1 MRAVQFAFGKSGI
14 TAPLPDCFE
23 YMMVENRSAQPLSD
37 IQAALNHA
45 LDYPVAGPSL
55 RQLATGKKTAA
66 ISLCDITR
74 PVPNSITL
82 PPLLKR
88 LHEAGIQIEGVS
100 ILIATGLHRA
110 ATDAEIRV
118 IVGADIASR
127 YRVLN
132 HDATQITEHRW
143 LGSTAS
149 GTPVYVDERF
159 IQADLHIT
167 LGFIEQHL
175 MLGFSGGRKLI
186 APGVAGQETIKVIHS
201 PRFMREP
208 NATEGHTTDN
218 PLHAE
223 LLEIAHMARHDFMLD
238 VTLNRERKI
247 SGVFAGE
254 PVSAHAAGVQFLKDT
269 SIEVVPFAADLVITS
284 AAGYPLDLTFYQT
297 IKGITAAQH
306 CQTRRQNSRHRRVL
320 RRNWFV
326 RVRTQTARLH
336 WPPRLFR
343 RDSRLQGRDGS
354 MAIGEACACRIEAR
368 TLLLHSRGKQ
378 TAGLFFGGTFIFRPD
393 RGNRRRDYRIAR
405 RCAHCRNSRRALCV
419 CASRGPLRKRIFEHA
434 KGELRPES
442 IDRG

>member
-1 MRAVQFAFGKSGI
+1 MRAVQFAFGKRGI
-14 TAPLPDCFE
+14 TALLPDCFA

-37 IQAALNHA
+37 VQAALNRA
-45 LDYPVAGPSL
+45 LDHPVAGPSL
-55 RQLATGKKTAA
+55 RQLAAGKKTAA

-74 PVPNSITL
+74 PVPNAITL
-82 PPLLKR
+82 PSLLKR
-88 LHEAGIQIEGVS
+88 LHDAGIPIEGVS

-132 HDATQITEHRW
+132 HDAMQITEHRW
-143 LGSTAS
+143 LGSTAN

-167 LGFIEQHL
+167 LGLVEPHL

-223 LLEIAHMARHDFMLD
+223 LLEIARMARHDFMLD
-238 VTLNRERKI
+238 VTLTREREI

-254 PVSAHAAGVQFLKDT
+254 PVTAHAAGVQFLKDT
-269 SIEVVPFAADLVITS
+269 STEVVPFRADLVITS

-306 CQTRRQNSRHRRVL
+306 IAKPRGRILVIGECSEGIGSSEFAHK
-320 RRNWFV
+320 
-326 RVRTQTARLH
+326 LH
-336 WPPRLFR
+336 AYTGHQDYLNQIQ
-343 RDSRLQGRDGS
+343 DSRVETDQWQLEKLALVGLKH
-354 MAIGEACACRIEAR
+354 E
-368 TLLLHSRGKQ
+368 
-378 TAGLFFGGTFIFRPD
+378 LFFFTPGVSKQQVGFLGRNLYSDLIAAIAAATTGLPAD
-393 RGNRRRDYRIAR
+393 ARIALIPEGPYVYAR
-405 RCAHCRNSRRALCV
+405 VKQNDLELDPQYAH
-419 CASRGPLRKRIFEHA
+419 
-434 KGELRPES
+434 
-442 IDRG
+442 

>member
-306 CQTRRQNSRHRRVL
+306 IAKHGGRILVIGECSEGIGSSE
-320 RRNWFV
+320 F
-326 RVRTQTARLH
+326 ARKLH
-336 WPPRLFR
+336 AYTGHQDYLDEI
-343 RDSRLQGRDGS
+343 RDSRVETDQWQLEKLALVGLKH
-354 MAIGEACACRIEAR
+354 E
-368 TLLLHSRGKQ
+368 
-378 TAGLFFGGTFIFRPD
+378 LFFYTPGVSKQQVCFLGEHLYSDLTAAIDAAIIGLPED
-393 RGNRRRDYRIAR
+393 ARIA
-405 RCAHCRNSRRALCV
+405 V
-419 CASRGPLRKRIFEHA
+419 IPEGPYVYARVGVPSENGYLSTLRV
-434 KGELRPES
+434 S
-442 IDRG
+442 

>member
-1 MRAVQFAFGKSGI
+1 MRTVQFAFGKSGI
-14 TAPLPDCFE
+14 AALLPDGFA
-23 YMMVENRSAQPLSD
+23 YMMVENRSAPPLPD
-37 IQAALNHA
+37 VQAALNHA
-45 LDYPVAGPSL
+45 LDHPIAGPSL

-88 LHEAGIQIEGVS
+88 LHDAGIPIEGVS

-118 IVGADIASR
+118 IVGPDIASR
-127 YRVLN
+127 YRILN
-132 HDATQITEHRW
+132 HDATHLAEHRW
-143 LGSTAS
+143 LGSTAN

-208 NATEGHTTDN
+208 NATEGRTTDN

-223 LLEIAHMARHDFMLD
+223 LLEIARMARHDFMLD
-238 VTLNRERKI
+238 VTLSRERKI
-247 SGVFAGE
+247 SGIFAGE
-254 PVSAHAAGVQFLKDT
+254 PVTAHAAGVQFLKDT

-306 CQTRRQNSRHRRVL
+306 IAKPGGRILVIGECPEGIGSSE
-320 RRNWFV
+320 F
-326 RVRTQTARLH
+326 ARKLH
-336 WPPRLFR
+336 AYTGHQDYLSEI
-343 RDSRLQGRDGS
+343 RDSRVETDQWQLEKLALVGLKHELFFFTPGVNKQQVGFLAEHLYSDLAG
-354 MAIGEACACRIEAR
+354 AIDAA
-368 TLLLHSRGKQ
+368 
-378 TAGLFFGGTFIFRPD
+378 TAGLPAD
-393 RGNRRRDYRIAR
+393 ARIAIIPEGPYAYAR
-405 RCAHCRNSRRALCV
+405 AKQNDLELDPQYAH
-419 CASRGPLRKRIFEHA
+419 
-434 KGELRPES
+434 
-442 IDRG
+442 

>member
-186 APGVAGQETIKVIHS
+186 APGVAGQATIKVIHS

-223 LLEIAHMARHDFMLD
+223 LLEIARMARHDFMLD

-254 PVSAHAAGVQFLKDT
+254 PVAAHAAGVQFLKDT

-306 CQTRRQNSRHRRVL
+306 IAKPGGRILVIGECSEEIGSSE
-320 RRNWFV
+320 F
-326 RVRTQTARLH
+326 ARKLH
-336 WPPRLFR
+336 AYTGHQDYLNEI
-343 RDSRLQGRDGS
+343 RDSRVETDQWQLEKLALVGLKH
-354 MAIGEACACRIEAR
+354 E
-368 TLLLHSRGKQ
+368 
-378 TAGLFFGGTFIFRPD
+378 LFFYTPGVSKQQVGFFGEHLYSDLTVAIDAATIGLPAD
-393 RGNRRRDYRIAR
+393 ARIA
-405 RCAHCRNSRRALCV
+405 V
-419 CASRGPLRKRIFEHA
+419 IPEGPYVYARVKQSDLDLDPQYTR
-434 KGELRPES
+434 
-442 IDRG
+442 

>member
-1 MRAVQFAFGKSGI
+1 MRDVQFAFGKSGI
-14 TAPLPDCFE
+14 TASLPNGFA

-37 IQAALNHA
+37 VQAALNHA
-45 LDYPVAGPSL
+45 LDYPIAGPSL

-74 PVPNSITL
+74 PVPNAITL

-88 LHEAGIQIEGVS
+88 LHDAGIPIEGVS

-110 ATDAEIRV
+110 ATDAEIQV
-118 IVGADIASR
+118 IVGENIASR

-223 LLEIAHMARHDFMLD
+223 LLEIARMARHDFMLD
-238 VTLNRERKI
+238 VTLTREREI

-254 PVSAHAAGVQFLKDT
+254 PVAAHAAGVQFLKDT

-306 CQTRRQNSRHRRVL
+306 IAKPGGRILVIGECSEGIGSAEFARKL
-320 RRNWFV
+320 R
-326 RVRTQTARLH
+326 TYTGHQDYLDEI
-336 WPPRLFR
+336 
-343 RDSRLQGRDGS
+343 RDSRVETDQWQLEKLALVGLKHELFFFTPGVSKQQVGFLGEHLYSDLTA
-354 MAIGEACACRIEAR
+354 AIDAA
-368 TLLLHSRGKQ
+368 
-378 TAGLFFGGTFIFRPD
+378 TAGLPAD
-393 RGNRRRDYRIAR
+393 ARIAIIPEGPYAYAR
-405 RCAHCRNSRRALCV
+405 VKQNDLKLDPQYAH
-419 CASRGPLRKRIFEHA
+419 
-434 KGELRPES
+434 
-442 IDRG
+442 

>member
-1 MRAVQFAFGKSGI
+1 MKAVQFAFGKSGI
-14 TAPLPDCFE
+14 TASLPDGFA
-23 YMMVENRSAQPLSD
+23 YMMVENRSAQTLSD
-37 IQAALNHA
+37 VQAALNHA
-45 LDYPVAGPSL
+45 LDYPVEGPSL
-55 RQLATGKKTAA
+55 CQLATGKKTAA

-74 PVPNSITL
+74 PVPNSVTL

-88 LHEAGIQIEGVS
+88 LHEAGIPIEGVS

-110 ATDAEIRV
+110 ATDAEVRV
-118 IVGADIASR
+118 IVGEDIASR

-143 LGSTAS
+143 LGSTANE
-149 GTPVYVDERF
+149 TPVYVDERF
-159 IQADLHIT
+159 MQADLHIT

-223 LLEIAHMARHDFMLD
+223 LLEIARMARHDFMLD
-238 VTLNRERKI
+238 VTLNTERKI

-254 PVSAHAAGVQFLKDT
+254 PVTAHAAGVQFLKDT

-306 CQTRRQNSRHRRVL
+306 IAKPGGRILVIGECPEGIGSSE
-320 RRNWFV
+320 F
-326 RVRTQTARLH
+326 ARKLYTYTGH
-336 WPPRLFR
+336 QDYLNEI
-343 RDSRLQGRDGS
+343 RDSKVETDQWQLEKLALVGLKHELFFYTPGASKQQMGFLGDHLYS
-354 MAIGEACACRIEAR
+354 DLTAAIGAA
-368 TLLLHSRGKQ
+368 T
-378 TAGLFFGGTFIFRPD
+378 TGLPAD
-393 RGNRRRDYRIAR
+393 ARIA
-405 RCAHCRNSRRALCV
+405 V
-419 CASRGPLRKRIFEHA
+419 IPEGPYAYARVKQNDM
-434 KGELRPES
+434 ELAPQ
-442 IDRG
+442 ICPLK

>member
-14 TAPLPDCFE
+14 NASLPDGFA

-37 IQAALNHA
+37 VQAALNQA

-82 PPLLKR
+82 SPLLKR
-88 LHEAGIQIEGVS
+88 LHEVGIPIEGVS

-132 HDATQITEHRW
+132 HDATQIIEHRW
-143 LGSTAS
+143 LGSTAN

-159 IQADLHIT
+159 MQADLHIT

-223 LLEIAHMARHDFMLD
+223 LLEIARMARHDFMLD

-254 PVSAHAAGVQFLKDT
+254 PVTAHAAGVQFLKDT

-306 CQTRRQNSRHRRVL
+306 IAKPGGRILVIGECSEGIGSPE
-320 RRNWFV
+320 F
-326 RVRTQTARLH
+326 ARKLH
-336 WPPRLFR
+336 AYTGHHDYLNEI
-343 RDSRLQGRDGS
+343 RDSKVETDQWQLEKLALVGLKHELFFYTPGVSKPQVGILGEHLYS
-354 MAIGEACACRIEAR
+354 NLIAAIDAATTGLPAEAR
-368 TLLLHSRGKQ
+368 IAVIPEGPYVYARVKQ
-378 TAGLFFGGTFIFRPD
+378 NDLELDPQ
-393 RGNRRRDYRIAR
+393 Y
-405 RCAHCRNSRRALCV
+405 AH
-419 CASRGPLRKRIFEHA
+419 
-434 KGELRPES
+434 
-442 IDRG
+442 